1 MIIMKMNFIFIMDK
15 KIFKEYVRSQGLRQ
29 SAQRDLIVETFWPAG
44 GTAQCGDLLAGSPEK
59 GPPSIGLTTV
69 YRTLKLLTR
78 CGLAVERKFNR
89 QTSYFESIP
98 QGKHHDHLI
107 CLECGRILEFENPTI
122 ESLQGLVAQE
132 HHFIISHH
140 ILELYGY
147 CRDCAQQRDSDS
159 G

>member
-15 KIFKEYVRSQGLRQ
+15 KIFKEYVKSQGLRQ
-29 SAQRDLIVETFWPAG
+29 SAQRDLIADTFLGQPGAQFKGRAAG
-44 GTAQCGDLLAGSPEK
+44 GSRKKDPR
-59 GPPSIGLTTV
+59 IGLTTV

-78 CGLAVERKFNR
+78 CGLAAERKFNR

-107 CLECGRILEFENPTI
+107 CLDCGRILEFENPTI

-147 CRDCAQQRDSDS
+147 CRDCAQQRESDS

>member
-15 KIFKEYVRSQGLRQ
+15 KIFKDYVKSQGLRQ
-29 SAQRDLIVETFWPAG
+29 SAQRNLIADTFLSNRG
-44 GTAQCGDLLAGSPEK
+44 HSSSEELLAEVRKKDPK
-59 GPPSIGLTTV
+59 IGLTTV

-78 CGLAVERKFNR
+78 CGLAAERKFNR

-98 QGKHHDHLI
+98 HGKHHDHLI
-107 CLECGRILEFENPTI
+107 CLDCGRILEFENPTI

-147 CRDCAQQRDSDS
+147 CRHCAQQRRSDS

>member
-15 KIFKEYVRSQGLRQ
+15 KIFKEYVKSHGLRQ
-29 SAQRDLIVETFWPAG
+29 SAQRDLVADTFLSHQG
-44 GTAQCGDLLAGSPEK
+44 HSSSEELLAAVRKKDPK
-59 GPPSIGLTTV
+59 IGLTTV

-78 CGLAVERKFNR
+78 CGLAAERKFNR
-89 QTSYFESIP
+89 NTSYFEAIP

-122 ESLQGLVAQE
+122 ESLQALVAQE
-132 HHFIISHH
+132 HRFIISHH

-147 CRDCAQQRDSDS
+147 CRDCAQQRESDS

>member
-1 MIIMKMNFIFIMDK
+1 MIIMKMNFIFIMGK

-29 SAQRDLIVETFWPAG
+29 SAQRDLIVETFLASRG
-44 GTAQCGDLLAGSPEK
+44 HSSMGDLLAEARKKDPH
-59 GPPSIGLTTV
+59 IGLTTV

-107 CLECGRILEFENPTI
+107 CLECGRILEFENRTI

-147 CRDCAQQRDSDS
+147 CRDCAQQRGSDS

>member
-1 MIIMKMNFIFIMDK
+1 MIIMKMNFIFIMDRI
-15 KIFKEYVRSQGLRQ
+15 IFKDYVKSQGLRQ
-29 SAQRDLIVETFWPAG
+29 SAQRDLIADTFLSNQG
-44 GTAQCGDLLAGSPEK
+44 HSSSEELLAAVRKKDPK
-59 GPPSIGLTTV
+59 IGLTTV

-78 CGLAVERKFNR
+78 CGLAAERKFNR

-122 ESLQGLVAQE
+122 ESLQGQVAQD

-147 CRDCAQQRDSDS
+147 CRDCAQQRGSDS

>member
-1 MIIMKMNFIFIMDK
+1 MKMNFIFIMDK
-15 KIFKEYVRSQGLRQ
+15 KIFKDYVKSQGLRQ
-29 SAQRDLIVETFWPAG
+29 SAQRDLIADTFLSNQG
-44 GTAQCGDLLAGSPEK
+44 HRSSEELLAAVRKKDPK
-59 GPPSIGLTTV
+59 IGLTTV

-78 CGLAVERKFNR
+78 CGLAAERKFNR

-107 CLECGRILEFENPTI
+107 CLDCGRILEFENPTI
-122 ESLQGLVAQE
+122 ESLQVLVAQE

-147 CRDCAQQRDSDS
+147 CRDCVQPRKSDS